1 MAHERMFHHTHADK
15 LDDPER
21 RAWLPPEEVV
31 RRLELRPGLRVA
43 DIGAGSGYLTA
54 PIAEAVGP
62 TGRVAALDLQ
72 PEMLERLRHRL
83 APGAPVDRVQADAS
97 ATTLPASSQDL
108 ALIANVWHEL
118 DGRTA
123 ALAEM
128 ARIVRGAGRLAI
140 LDWRTDV
147 AQPPGPPLER
157 RSGVNPSWL
166 RGLQRSMVF
175 RTMLFMLLGAAGGLA
190 YQRVVGCRTGICPI
204 TSSPPTSRRSTAR
217 SWGSCSRAACA
228 DRTG

>member
-1 MAHERMFHHTHADK
+1 MARERTFHHTHADK

-21 RAWLPPEEVV
+21 HAWLPPDEVV

-97 ATTLPASSQDL
+97 ATTLPTSSQDL

-118 DGRTA
+118 DDRTA

-128 ARIVRGAGRLAI
+128 TRIVRSDGRLAI
-140 LDWRTDV
+140 LDWRMDV
-147 AQPPGPPLER
+147 AQPPGPPLEHR
-157 RSGVNPSWL
+157 VSLREVVEEL
-166 RGLQRSMVF
+166 RGAGWSVQREGA
-175 RTMLFMLLGAAGGLA
+175 LGMYSYLVIASAPP
-190 YQRVVGCRTGICPI
+190 VGP
-204 TSSPPTSRRSTAR
+204 A
-217 SWGSCSRAACA
+217 
-228 DRTG
+228 